1 MIDLHKIDTFQY
13 PILMN
18 LSSYTILCDKLFVN
32 WTLKGRCSMGKP
44 LLDGSSHWGLTLSIP
59 FPFIDVDV
67 DVVNDEQNVV
77 LIFCML
83 VILFSPLS
91 LSQDRH
97 DDHVNG
103 NWWWPHANAR
113 FANCSRVIKCHV
125 SMWGA
130 ISSKEIGFSHTPYI
144 CLKSWCIFKI

>member
-1 MIDLHKIDTFQY
+1 MT
-13 PILMN
+13 
-18 LSSYTILCDKLFVN
+18 LF
-32 WTLKGRCSMGKP
+32 L
-44 LLDGSSHWGLTLSIP
+44 P
-59 FPFIDVDV
+59 FPLINVDV

-125 SMWGA
+125 SM
-130 ISSKEIGFSHTPYI
+130 
-144 CLKSWCIFKI
+144 